1 LVNIIV
7 VFPKQQDA
15 ARIRNLLVQ
24 NGHYVTQ
31 VCTSGGAVIHTIDQM
46 LDSDG
51 IIISGYKYQDMSY
64 RELYQ
69 YIPNYFDMMV
79 MASRVHLDEIFEY
92 NIVKVGLP
100 VRSHEFLSALRVM
113 ESTLVRKRKS
123 RRQKPRERTDAEKE
137 LIEHA
142 KGVLIENKRMT
153 EEEAHHYLQST
164 SMNNG
169 TNIVETSQMII
180 ELYRNF

>member
-1 LVNIIV
+1 MVNIIV

-15 ARIRNLLVQ
+15 LRIRNLLVQ
-24 NGHYVTQ
+24 NGHHVIQT
-31 VCTSGGAVIHTIDQM
+31 CTSGGAVIQTIDQM
-46 LDSDG
+46 LDADG

-69 YIPNYFDMMV
+69 YIPNCFDMMV
-79 MASRVHLDEIFEY
+79 MASRTRLDEIYEY
-92 NIVKVGLP
+92 NVVKVDMP
-100 VRSHEFLSALRVM
+100 VQSHELLSALRVM
-113 ESTLVRKRKS
+113 ENTLIRKRKS
-123 RRQKPRERTDAEKE
+123 RRQKPGEKTDAQKE

-142 KGVLIENKRMT
+142 KGVLIENKNMT
-153 EEEAHHYLQST
+153 EEEAHRYLQTT